1 MSDIK
6 ELLLEAANELRNLA
20 YMHDYHGNAT
30 PYVLSEKLSL
40 AAREVEEKSEA
51 KEIVQNVIDSVVY
64 QRVTPAKS
72 QKGASMFIPEK
83 KKYYFQQSEGLVH
96 EAMGWNKCI
105 DAILKKKM
113 ESDIEVLKD
122 ALKQISTLF
131 DLNHPYDL
139 TEYVHLS
146 HKIARISNNAL
157 DSIE

>member
-1 MSDIK
+1 M
-6 ELLLEAANELRNLA
+6 
-20 YMHDYHGNAT
+20 
-30 PYVLSEKLSL
+30 
-40 AAREVEEKSEA
+40 SEA

-64 QRVTPAKS
+64 QRVTQSKS

-83 KKYYFQQSEGLVH
+83 QKYYFQQSEALVH

-113 ESDIEVLKD
+113 ESDINVLKT
-122 ALKQISTLF
+122 ALEQISNTM